1 MKDRNTCHLGLRS
14 FGTNLYTAGRPNL
27 EMHGF
32 SVEKSG
38 FEHFYFSYF
47 LWTVYLF
54 DVENSRSVLNTYAS
68 KEENAQ

>member
-1 MKDRNTCHLGLRS
+1 MKDRNTCHLGLRGFNTS
-14 FGTNLYTAGRPNL
+14 LYTAGRPNI

-32 SVEKSG
+32 SVEKSA
-38 FEHFYFSYF
+38 FEHFYFGCF

-54 DVENSRSVLNTYAS
+54 DVENSRYVLHTYAG